1 MCAWVNTLCQQLSR
15 GIPALAC
22 LGKCDGGVGAQAQ
35 HLGLALESVA
45 KAPELPASGR
55 HLKTKAQGV
64 SEAIELVAGF
74 GGADG
79 GICERHG
86 YSLAVPN
93 RAGLRSVCE

>member
-1 MCAWVNTLCQQLSR
+1 MYQQLAC
-15 GIPALAC
+15 GIPALSG
-22 LGKCDGGVGAQAQ
+22 LGKCDGVVDAQAQ
-35 HLGLALESVA
+35 HLDLALESVA

-55 HLKTKAQGV
+55 HLRAKSLGI
-64 SEAIELVAGF
+64 SEEIELVVGF

-86 YSLAVPN
+86 YPLAVPN